1 MDFTYTTMRLPKNRL
16 ERYKRTLREIFK
28 YSDNEVLDIALSLV
42 FVFINPLTMY
52 RIPDTPAIWSFFS
65 ILGGIVLFIG
75 VLERHL
81 SLKYWGNKI
90 GWLFL
95 LTVFAQC
102 IWCWCWSTDIVSYLI
117 QLVLVWYS
125 MWRNKK
131 QLTFYQSRKK

>member
-1 MDFTYTTMRLPKNRL
+1 MKSLKNRL
-16 ERYKRTLREIFK
+16 EHYKRTLKEIFK
-28 YSDNEVLDIALSLV
+28 YSDNEVLDIVIALDLIV
-42 FVFINPLTMY
+42 INPSTMFL
-52 RIPDTPAIWSFFS
+52 IPETPAIWSLFS
-65 ILGGIVLFIG
+65 VLGGIILFMG

-81 SLKYWGNKI
+81 SFRYWGNRI

-102 IWCWCWSTDIVSYLI
+102 VWSWSWSIDIVSYLI

-131 QLTFYQSRKK
+131 QLDFYQTRKK

>member
-1 MDFTYTTMRLPKNRL
+1 MKNKL
-16 ERYKRTLREIFK
+16 NKYKRTLREILK

-42 FVFINPLTMY
+42 FLFINPLTMY
-52 RIPDTPAIWSFFS
+52 RIPNTPSVWAFFS
-65 ILGGIVLFIG
+65 IFGGIVLFIG

-81 SLKYWGNKI
+81 ALKYWGNKI

-102 IWCWCWSTDIVSYLI
+102 VWSWSWSTDIVSYLI

-131 QLTFYQSRKK
+131 QLDFYQTRKK